1 MLSSGAHCY
10 VLDINWA
17 SKQSTLSTHSL
28 SDLLRRYAR
37 RAARVHVPPDGGAAE
52 AADGGAEEED
62 E

>member
-1 MLSSGAHCY
+1 MYIHVTCSEPPS
-10 VLDINWA
+10 
-17 SKQSTLSTHSL
+17 
-28 SDLLRRYAR
+28 RRAVKAAGQGREHDVHDAQRR